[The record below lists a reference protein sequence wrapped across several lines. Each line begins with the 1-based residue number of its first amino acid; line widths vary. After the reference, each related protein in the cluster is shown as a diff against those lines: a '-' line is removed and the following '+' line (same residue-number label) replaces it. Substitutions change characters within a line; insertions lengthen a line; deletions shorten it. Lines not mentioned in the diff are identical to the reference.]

1 MSRLNERQIQE
12 RNISLYTW
20 SNYLNSGVLI
30 WTVITLYYLWRGLNY
45 FDIAL
50 VQSFGAIATAVLE
63 IPTGWVSDHYG
74 HHRVLK
80 LAALSRFL
88 ALVILTLA
96 NNLFL
101 MIVSEFLFALANA
114 SQSGAGSAF
123 LFESVSFVTTED
135 DKSKPYALV
144 LSRITG
150 VQSVIRIAVRLVA
163 PLLFDINPLIPFLI
177 SIFIYLFSCFLAT
190 EYKNSKHVG
199 VSCNVH
205 PLLIECSIKNIF
217 RKIFINIKKFIT
229 VFKNLIKNRFFLVLC
244 AVSSISLVMVSNY
257 SQFVAPNLESMGFD
271 IKFYGI
277 VTAAVSLGELF
288 GSRLIAFF
296 IKRYSESYESYFSN
310 NLCGSL
316 SIEVRLIFTIALFMA
331 ILLLFYGNFPSIVL
345 CIFVY
350 IAINLLSTMLSIL
363 LSKQMN

>member
-1 MSRLNERQIQE
+1 
-12 RNISLYTW
+12 
-20 SNYLNSGVLI
+20 
-30 WTVITLYYLWRGLNY
+30 
-45 FDIAL
+45 
-50 VQSFGAIATAVLE
+50 
-63 IPTGWVSDHYG
+63 
-74 HHRVLK
+74 
-80 LAALSRFL
+80 
-88 ALVILTLA
+88 
-96 NNLFL
+96 

-177 SIFIYLFSCFLAT
+177 SIFIYLYSCFLAA
-190 EYKNSKHVG
+190 EYKNSKHVA
-199 VSCNVH
+199 VSCNVQ
-205 PLLIECSIKNIF
+205 PTFLIECSIKNIF
-217 RKIFINIKKFIT
+217 RKVFINIKKFIT

-271 IKFYGI
+271 I
-277 VTAAVSLGELF
+277 
-288 GSRLIAFF
+288 
-296 IKRYSESYESYFSN
+296 
-310 NLCGSL
+310 
-316 SIEVRLIFTIALFMA
+316 VRLIFTIALFMA

-363 LSKQMN
+363 LSKQMNQVANSTNRATLLSVSNQIDEITLVVFDPIIGFGLDAAGFGVVYICLGCLAIVILSLILAYCVLQANSKKSFS